1 MASIGEV
8 EEKRRLGLIVNP
20 IAGMG
25 GRVGLKG
32 TDSMEIVREAV
43 RLGGVPES
51 PGRAITALRQLFTAA
66 GDGIELLAAPGRM
79 GEDEAIESGFRPI
92 AIGVAGGGDSTG
104 ETSASDTR
112 RAAEAMVAAGVDLIL
127 FAGGDGTA
135 RDIYSAVGDA
145 VPVVGIPA
153 GVKMHSAVYATNPRA
168 AANLVE
174 KFLANPDLPLRELEV
189 MDIDEDAFRQG
200 SVSASLYGYMRV
212 PYERHLIQ
220 GAKSG
225 SEPSDES
232 AAMAVAREM
241 ARRVTPGHL
250 YVLGPGTTL
259 RGIGRE
265 LGVEKTLL
273 GVDLYK
279 DGEIIARDVTAAQV
293 ARAVGDNE
301 GHTSIVVTP
310 IGGQGHIFGR
320 GNQQISPSVIREAG
334 KDAIVVVA
342 TTNKLA
348 ALRGRPL
355 LVDTGDPEVDD
366 MLSGYIR
373 VVTGINMESVYR
385 VSA

>member
-1 MASIGEV
+1 
-8 EEKRRLGLIVNP
+8 
-20 IAGMG
+20 MG

-32 TDSMEIVREAV
+32 TDSMEIVREAM

-51 PGRAITALRQLFTAA
+51 PGRAITALSQVYRA
-66 GDGIELLAAPGRM
+66 IENSVTVLEVLAAPGRM
-79 GEDEAIESGFRPI
+79 GEDEATEAGFAPSVVGTS
-92 AIGVAGGGDSTG
+92 IGE
-104 ETSASDTR
+104 ETSAGDTQ
-112 RAAEAMVAAGVDLIL
+112 RAAEEMVSAGVDLIL

-135 RDIYSAVGDA
+135 RDIFQAIGDR

-168 AANLVE
+168 AGNLVE
-174 KFLANPDLPLRELEV
+174 RFLADPNLPLREVEV
-189 MDIDEDAFRQG
+189 MDIDEEAFRKG
-200 SVSASLYGYMRV
+200 SVSASLYGYMKV

-232 AAMAVAREM
+232 AAMAVSREV
-241 ARRVTPGHL
+241 AGRVEAGYL

-259 RGIGRE
+259 RSIGRE

-273 GVDLYK
+273 GVDLYE
-279 DGEIIARDVTAAQV
+279 DGEIIDRDVTASRIV
-293 ARAVGDNE
+293 DAVKGNE
-301 GHTSIVVTP
+301 RKTRIVVTP

-320 GNQQISPSVIREAG
+320 GNQQISPAVIRAVG
-334 KDAIVVVA
+334 RDAVMVVA
-342 TTNKLA
+342 TTTKLA

-366 MLSGYIR
+366 LLSGYVRI
-373 VVTGINMESVYR
+373 VTGVNMESVYR

>member
-1 MASIGEV
+1 LGEV
-8 EEKRRLGLIVNP
+8 NKRLGLIVNP

-51 PGRAITALRQLFTAA
+51 PSRAITALRQLFAA
-66 GDGIELLAAPGRM
+66 VGAELDLLAAPGRM
-79 GEDEAIESGFRPI
+79 GEDEATESGFRPLV
-92 AIGVAGGGDSTG
+92 VASEIQDGD
-104 ETSASDTR
+104 TSASDTR
-112 RAAEAMVAAGVDLIL
+112 RAAEAMLEAGVDLIL

-174 KFLANPDLPLRELEV
+174 KFLTNPDLPLRELEV

-212 PYERHLIQ
+212 PYERQLIQ

-225 SEPSDES
+225 SEPSDE
-232 AAMAVAREM
+232 AAASAVAREM
-241 ARRVTPGHL
+241 ARRIEPGHL

-279 DGEIIARDVTAAQV
+279 DGEILARDVTATQV
-293 ARAVGDNE
+293 AHAVGENE

-320 GNQQISPSVIREAG
+320 GNQQISPAVIREAG

-342 TTNKLA
+342 TTTKLA

>member
-1 MASIGEV
+1 LG

-51 PGRAITALRQLFTAA
+51 PGRAVTALGQVHRALKSSDTALE
-66 GDGIELLAAPGRM
+66 ILAAPGRM
-79 GEDEAIESGFRPI
+79 GADEATEAGFTPSVVG
-92 AIGVAGGGDSTG
+92 ADAGG
-104 ETSASDTR
+104 ETSAGDTR
-112 RAAEAMVAAGVDLIL
+112 RAADAMVAAGVDLIL

-135 RDIYSAVGDA
+135 RDIFAAIGDR

-168 AANLVE
+168 AGNLVE
-174 KFLANPDLPLRELEV
+174 KFLSDPNLPLREVEV
-189 MDIDEDAFRQG
+189 MDIDEEAFRKG

-225 SEPSDES
+225 SEPSDEA
-232 AAMAVAREM
+232 AAMAVSREV
-241 ARRVTPGHL
+241 AGRVEADHL

-259 RGIGRE
+259 RAIGRE

-279 DGEIIARDVTAAQV
+279 DGEIIDRDVTASRIVDALK
-293 ARAVGDNE
+293 GNE
-301 GHTSIVVTP
+301 AATRIVVTP

-320 GNQQISPSVIREAG
+320 GNQQISPAVIRAVG
-334 KDAIVVVA
+334 RDAIMVVA
-342 TTNKLA
+342 TTTKLA

-366 MLSGYIR
+366 LLSGYVRI
-373 VVTGINMESVYR
+373 VTGVNMESVYR

>member
-1 MASIGEV
+1 MASNGEV
-8 EEKRRLGLIVNP
+8 GEKRRLGLIVNP

-51 PGRAITALRQLFTAA
+51 PGRAITALSQLFKTT
-66 GDGIELLAAPGRM
+66 GDGVELLAAPGSM
-79 GEDEAIESGFRPI
+79 GEDEAAESGFRPLVVG
-92 AIGVAGGGDSTG
+92 GVSAG
-104 ETSASDTR
+104 ETSAGDTR

-174 KFLANPDLPLRELEV
+174 KFLSNPDLPLREMEV

-241 ARRVTPGHL
+241 ARRVEPGHL

-273 GVDLYK
+273 GVDLFK
-279 DGEIIARDVTAAQV
+279 DGEIIARDVTATQV
-293 ARAVGDNE
+293 AKAVGDNE

-320 GNQQISPSVIREAG
+320 GNQQIGPGVIRQVG

-342 TTNKLA
+342 TTTKLA

>member
-1 MASIGEV
+1 VVPTGVNQEN
-8 EEKRRLGLIVNP
+8 KRLGLIVNP

-51 PGRAITALRQLFTAA
+51 AGRAVTALSQLFKTT
-66 GDGIELLAAPGRM
+66 GDGVELLAAPGSM

-92 AIGVAGGGDSTG
+92 AVGGAGGGDRAD

-112 RAAEAMVAAGVDLIL
+112 RAAEAMLTAGVDLIL

-174 KFLANPDLPLRELEV
+174 KFLSNPDLPLREMEV

-241 ARRVTPGHL
+241 ARRVESGHL

-259 RGIGRE
+259 RAIGRE

-279 DGEIIARDVTAAQV
+279 DGEIIARDVTSTVVAQAV
-293 ARAVGDNE
+293 ADNA

-320 GNQQISPSVIREAG
+320 GNQQISPAVIRDAG

-342 TTNKLA
+342 TTTKLA

-385 VSA
+385 VSG

>member
-1 MASIGEV
+1 MGE
-8 EEKRRLGLIVNP
+8 KNKRLGLIVNP

-51 PGRAITALRQLFTAA
+51 PGRAITALRQLFTTA

-79 GEDEAIESGFRPI
+79 GEDEATESGFRPL
-92 AIGVAGGGDSTG
+92 VVGGASTG
-104 ETSASDTR
+104 DTSASDTR
-112 RAAEAMVAAGVDLIL
+112 RAAEAMLAAGVDLIL

-174 KFLANPDLPLRELEV
+174 KFLSNPDIPLREMEV

-212 PYERHLIQ
+212 PYERHLVQ

-232 AAMAVAREM
+232 AANAVAREM
-241 ARRVTPGHL
+241 ARRIEPGHL

-279 DGEIIARDVTAAQV
+279 DGEIIARDVTATQV
-293 ARAVGDNE
+293 AKAVGDNQ

-320 GNQQISPSVIREAG
+320 GNQQISPSVIRQAG

-342 TTNKLA
+342 TTTKLA

>member
-1 MASIGEV
+1 VSARV
-8 EEKRRLGLIVNP
+8 KRRLGLIVNP

-43 RLGGVPES
+43 RLGAVPES
-51 PGRAITALRQLFTAA
+51 PGRAVTALSQVHRAIRVA
-66 GDGIELLAAPGRM
+66 GGPEGSLEVLAAPGSM
-79 GEDEAIESGFRPI
+79 GADEATEAGFTPSVV
-92 AIGVAGGGDSTG
+92 GTDTLGQ
-104 ETSASDTR
+104 TSAGDTR
-112 RAAEAMVAAGVDLIL
+112 RAAEAMVAEGVDLIL

-135 RDIYSAVGDA
+135 RDIFEAIGDR

-168 AANLVE
+168 AGNLVE
-174 KFLANPDLPLRELEV
+174 RFLSDPNLPLREVEV
-189 MDIDEDAFRQG
+189 MDIDEEAFRKG
-200 SVSASLYGYMRV
+200 SVSASLFGYMKV
-212 PYERHLIQ
+212 PYERQLIQ

-225 SEPSDES
+225 SEPSDEA
-232 AAMAVAREM
+232 AAMAVSREV
-241 ARRVTPGHL
+241 AGRVESGYL

-259 RGIGRE
+259 RSIGRE

-279 DGEIIARDVTAAQV
+279 DGEIIDRDVTATRVETA
-293 ARAVGDNE
+293 ARANQAKTV
-301 GHTSIVVTP
+301 IVVTP

-320 GNQQISPSVIREAG
+320 GNQQISPAVIRAVG
-334 KDAIVVVA
+334 RDAVMVVA
-342 TTNKLA
+342 TTTKLA

-366 MLSGYIR
+366 LLSGYVRI
-373 VVTGINMESVYR
+373 VTGVNMESVYR